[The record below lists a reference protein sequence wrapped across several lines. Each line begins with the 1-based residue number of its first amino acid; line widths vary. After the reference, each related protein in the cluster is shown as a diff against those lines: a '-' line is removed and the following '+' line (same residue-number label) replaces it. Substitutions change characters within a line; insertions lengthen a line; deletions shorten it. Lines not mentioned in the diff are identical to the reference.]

1 MDILRYAKLAPLFGK
16 KLSDLSLGDLQVAAD
31 TFDVNVPVTEELKT
45 AALALLQGQNID
57 SVAELVQ
64 SPESVQQLISFFK
77 RGANPSIPSE
87 RLVRCSHCG
96 EFFLIQS

>member
-16 KLSDLSLGDLQVAAD
+16 KLTDLSLDDLQVAAD
-31 TFDVNVPVTEELKT
+31 AFDVKVAVTEELKT
-45 AALALLQGQNID
+45 AALALLQGQKID
-57 SVAELVQ
+57 SVADLVQ

-77 RGANPSIPSE
+77 RGENPSNPVE

-96 EFFLIQS
+96 EFFLINS

>member
-16 KLSDLSLGDLQVAAD
+16 KLIDLSLEDLQVAAD
-31 TFDVNVPVTEELKT
+31 TLNVRVSVTDEIKA

-57 SVAELVQ
+57 SVADLVQ

-77 RGANPSIPSE
+77 RGENPSTPAE
-87 RLVRCSHCG
+87 RLVRCAHCG
-96 EFFLIQS
+96 EFFLINS